1 MQERK
6 VQEFVVVHGQI
17 LLNQFNNYP
26 NEKVK
31 KSAFA
36 VALKDLMEMRRHCK
50 LYQPKKKKSH
60 RSTVINKNPMKVGVG
75 KPKKKLC
82 CCLLWL
88 GISLPTKQ
96 INPSCFSVLHLVHC

>member
-1 MQERK
+1 MKLAVNLYHSLLIQERK

-50 LYQPKKKKSH
+50 LYQPKKKKSC
-60 RSTVINKNPMKVGVG
+60 RSTVVNKNPMKVSWCSAVS
-75 KPKKKLC
+75 
-82 CCLLWL
+82 
-88 GISLPTKQ
+88 IRSL
-96 INPSCFSVLHLVHC
+96 